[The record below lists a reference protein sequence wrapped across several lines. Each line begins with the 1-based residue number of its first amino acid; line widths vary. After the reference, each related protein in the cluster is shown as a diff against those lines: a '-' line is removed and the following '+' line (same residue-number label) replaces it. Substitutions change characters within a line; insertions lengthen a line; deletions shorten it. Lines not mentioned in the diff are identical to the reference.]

1 MWVYGMVDD
10 DKTTVLVVD
19 DEEKLANMFTLWLRG
34 DYDVR
39 TVYEGEAF
47 LAAVDEEVDVVL
59 LDRRMPGYSGDDVL
73 EMLERRD
80 VDPAVIV
87 VTAVDPELD
96 VLEMPFDDYL
106 VKPVQH
112 ADLVNAIEL
121 QMRAR
126 EYGDDLQRFLRLE
139 AKRRVLL
146 TEYREVSLDG
156 VEEWEDLVAE
166 HDELQD
172 KLRREID
179 DFEDVLDTF
188 RSSNRGRA

>member
-1 MWVYGMVDD
+1 MPEDQE
-10 DKTTVLVVD
+10 TTVLVVD

-47 LAAVDEEVDVVL
+47 LAEVDEDVDVVL

-73 EMLERRD
+73 EMLGRRD
-80 VDPAVIV
+80 ADPAVIV
-87 VTAVDPELD
+87 VTAIDPELD

-112 ADLVNAIEL
+112 DELVDAIEL

-126 EYGDDLQRFLRLE
+126 EHDADLQRFLRLDT
-139 AKRRVLL
+139 KRRVLL
-146 TEYREVSLDG
+146 TEHREMALSG
-156 VEEWEDLVAE
+156 RPEWESLIE
-166 HDELQD
+166 EYDELRDRLQ
-172 KLRREID
+172 RTVD
-179 DFEDVLDTF
+179 DFESVVEAY
-188 RSSNRGRA
+188 RSSHRGRT

>member
-1 MWVYGMVDD
+1 
-10 DKTTVLVVD
+10 VLVVD

-47 LAAVDEEVDVVL
+47 LAEVDEDVDVVL

-73 EMLERRD
+73 RMLERRD
-80 VDPAVIV
+80 ADPAVIV
-87 VTAVDPELD
+87 VTAVDPDLD

-112 ADLVNAIEL
+112 DELVDAIDLQV
-121 QMRAR
+121 RAR
-126 EYGDDLQRFLRLE
+126 EHDADLQRFLQLE

-146 TEYREVSLDG
+146 AEHRETALSG
-156 VEEWEDLVAE
+156 RAEWEELVDE
-166 HDELQD
+166 HDQLKDRLQ
-172 KLRREID
+172 RTVEN
-179 DFEDVLDTF
+179 FESVLEAY
-188 RSSNRGRA
+188 RSSHRGRA

>member
-1 MWVYGMVDD
+1 MAGDQE
-10 DKTTVLVVD
+10 TTVLVVD

-47 LAAVDEEVDVVL
+47 LAEVDEDVDVVL

-80 VDPAVIV
+80 ADPAVIV
-87 VTAVDPELD
+87 VTAIDPELD
-96 VLEMPFDDYL
+96 VLEMQFDDYL

-112 ADLVNAIEL
+112 EELVDAIEF

-126 EYGDDLQRFLRLE
+126 EHDADLQRFLRLE
-139 AKRRVLL
+139 TKRRVLL
-146 TEYREVSLDG
+146 AEHREMALSGHSEWESL
-156 VEEWEDLVAE
+156 VEEYE
-166 HDELQD
+166 ELKDRLQ
-172 KLRREID
+172 RTVD
-179 DFEDVLDTF
+179 DFEDVLEAY
-188 RSSNRGRA
+188 RSSHRDRA

>member
-1 MWVYGMVDD
+1 MPGDE
-10 DKTTVLVVD
+10 KTTVLVVD

-47 LAAVDEEVDVVL
+47 LAEVDEDVDVVL

-73 EMLERRD
+73 EMLERREY
-80 VDPAVIV
+80 DPVVIV
-87 VTAVDPELD
+87 VTAIDPDLD

-112 ADLVNAIEL
+112 DELVDAIEC
-121 QMRAR
+121 QMLAQ
-126 EYGDDLQRFLRLE
+126 EHGDELQRFLRLE

-146 TEYREVSLDG
+146 AEHREVALEG
-156 VEEWEDLVAE
+156 TPEWEELVRE
-166 HDELQD
+166 HDELKDQ
-172 KLRREID
+172 LQRRVA
-179 DFEDVLDTF
+179 DFDAVLEAY
-188 RSSNRGRA
+188 RSTHRGNA

>member
-1 MWVYGMVDD
+1 MPGDQE
-10 DKTTVLVVD
+10 TTVLVVD

-47 LAAVDEEVDVVL
+47 LAEVDGDVDAVL

-73 EMLERRD
+73 EMLARRD
-80 VDPAVIV
+80 ADPAVIV
-87 VTAVDPELD
+87 VTAVDPDLD

-112 ADLVNAIEL
+112 DELVDAIER
-121 QMRAR
+121 QMQAR
-126 EYGDDLQRFLRLE
+126 EYDAELQRFLRLE

-146 TEYREVSLDG
+146 AKNPEMALSGRPDWEELVDEY
-156 VEEWEDLVAE
+156 
-166 HDELQD
+166 DELKDRLQ
-172 KLRREID
+172 RTVD
-179 DFEDVLDTF
+179 DFESILEAY
-188 RSSNRGRA
+188 RSSHRGRT

>member
-1 MWVYGMVDD
+1 MAGTQE
-10 DKTTVLVVD
+10 TTVLVVD

-34 DYDVR
+34 DYEVK

-47 LAAVDEEVDVVL
+47 LAAVDTDVDVVL

-80 VDPAVIV
+80 ADPAVIV
-87 VTAVDPELD
+87 VTAIDPGLD

-112 ADLVNAIEL
+112 DELVDAIEL
-121 QMRAR
+121 QMTAR
-126 EYGDDLQRFLRLE
+126 EHGDELQRFLRLE

-146 TEYREVSLDG
+146 AEHRRVALEG
-156 VEEWEDLVAE
+156 MPEWEELVDE
-166 HDELQD
+166 HDELRD
-172 KLRREID
+172 RLERTVD
-179 DFEDVLDTF
+179 DFEGVLEAY
-188 RSSNRGRA
+188 RSSHRGGA

>member
-1 MWVYGMVDD
+1 M
-10 DKTTVLVVD
+10 LVVD

-47 LAAVDEEVDVVL
+47 LAEVDEDVDVVL

-73 EMLERRD
+73 RMLERRD
-80 VDPAVIV
+80 ADPAVIV
-87 VTAVDPELD
+87 VTAVDPDLD

-112 ADLVNAIEL
+112 DELVDAIDLQV
-121 QMRAR
+121 RAR
-126 EYGDDLQRFLRLE
+126 EHDADLQRFLQLE

-146 TEYREVSLDG
+146 AEHRETALSG
-156 VEEWEDLVAE
+156 RAEWEELVDE
-166 HDELQD
+166 HDQLKDRLQ
-172 KLRREID
+172 RTVEN
-179 DFEDVLDTF
+179 FESVLEAY
-188 RSSNRGRA
+188 RSSHRGRA